1 MNVNH
6 YLKKDEAKA
15 LAANDCSMDL
25 LIRISDALY
34 ADNLDEVQLCL
45 KDLGNSVGELTRLK
59 ERKRNYDR
67 LVKTTKNLVNK
78 GVLASTVS
86 RRLG

>member
-1 MNVNH
+1 LNINH
-6 YLKKDEAKA
+6 YLKKDQAQA
-15 LAANDCSMDL
+15 LAENDCAMDL

-34 ADNLDEVQLCL
+34 SDDLDEVQLCL

-59 ERKRNYDR
+59 ERKCNYDR
-67 LVKTTKNLVNK
+67 LVETTQKLVNQ
-78 GVLASTVS
+78 GILASTVS

>member
-1 MNVNH
+1 VNIDH

-15 LAANDCSMDL
+15 LAENDCSMDL

-59 ERKRNYDR
+59 ERKRNYNR
-67 LVKTTKNLVNK
+67 LVETTQKLVNK
-78 GVLASTVS
+78 GVLASTIS